1 MQQTFYF
8 LIKNEN
14 ENRAKKIKQTKNKTK
29 FLISLN
35 EKLAKLREK
44 KKIYKVPTTIA
55 KTIKNLKYCNKF
67 TVAYKYK

>member
-44 KKIYKVPTTIA
+44 NTKCQQQLQKQLKI
-55 KTIKNLKYCNKF
+55 
-67 TVAYKYK
+67 

>member
-14 ENRAKKIKQTKNKTK
+14 ENRAKKKIKQTKNKTK

-35 EKLAKLREK
+35 EKLAKLREMK
-44 KKIYKVPTTIA
+44 KKNTKCQQQLQ
-55 KTIKNLKYCNKF
+55 KQLKI
-67 TVAYKYK
+67 